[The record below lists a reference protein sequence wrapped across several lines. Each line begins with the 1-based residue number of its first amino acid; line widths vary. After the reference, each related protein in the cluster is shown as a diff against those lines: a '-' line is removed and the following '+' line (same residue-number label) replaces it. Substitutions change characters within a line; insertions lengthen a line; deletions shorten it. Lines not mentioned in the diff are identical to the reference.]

1 MVQISA
7 KNSRSHLTYGKNGI
21 AGKEKLLYAFA
32 DATKRLRCDTQIA
45 CNIF

>member
-7 KNSRSHLTYGKNGI
+7 KNSRFHLTYGKN
-21 AGKEKLLYAFA
+21 EKSREEELLYAFA
-32 DATKRLRCDTQIA
+32 DATKRLRCDTQVA